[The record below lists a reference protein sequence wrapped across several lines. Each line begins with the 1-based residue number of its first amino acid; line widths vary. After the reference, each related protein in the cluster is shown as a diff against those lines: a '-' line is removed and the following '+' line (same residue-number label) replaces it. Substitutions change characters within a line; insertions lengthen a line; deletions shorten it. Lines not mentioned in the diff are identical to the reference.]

1 MRRPI
6 VLLTLV
12 MLALLGAL
20 ALTPRLSAPPPLR
33 ATPNGFDAARAKAR
47 LAVLLGDQRP
57 HPTDTAANDAVRDR
71 LVSSLRDTGL
81 NPIVRDQFACNSLF
95 KQRGVSCAR
104 VRNVIAMVGPA
115 DGKAVLLNA
124 HYDSTPYGPG
134 AGDDGVGVA
143 TLLEVAA
150 ILQKECPRQPFVS
163 SEVEGR
169 FSTSLETNGNECSLK
184 RPVMLLFNEGEEL
197 GLVGA
202 RAFLADPLSRNVDTL
217 VNLEARGVTGPANMF
232 ETSRPNAAAIAA
244 FAASSDHPVANSLS
258 TDVYRLMPNY
268 TDVNS
273 FEERGWLTLN
283 LAPIGNETRY
293 HSPGDD
299 LAALDPTT
307 LQHMGDQT
315 LALARQLTN
324 DRPAAKG
331 DERIFADITGR
342 WLMVLPLALGIALL
356 ALAIV
361 GLGATVIRRGRV
373 LESVGI
379 TLGTI
384 IGSGALAWLAMAL
397 VGVLR
402 HGMFWRAWPE
412 FTLVAIY
419 AGTMLVGSAL
429 LATLGRRADRSQ
441 LRAGFW
447 ATVAILG
454 ALIGLVAPGGIVF
467 FIVPPLLV
475 LGGMVAGRWWQP
487 AEWIGAI
494 AAILYFYL
502 TWGGMLGLLE
512 ELLNNG
518 PMWIF
523 APLGT
528 LLILP
533 VLIEA
538 RALTG
543 RIDVRSAAAVGA
555 VLTLAGWIAAAAAPA
570 YSSDRQQRFALQHVT
585 NTDSGKGWWSVVNDG
600 ARLPDAY
607 RAARIWSRGKLP
619 IGTRERWLATTDPL
633 GAPAPGL
640 ELLSSTG
647 YGRERSVTLR
657 LSTKGWERV
666 LLIAPK
672 DAQIR
677 AAGAPGFVR
686 TIDPSGSDPYAVDCF
701 GRSCDGKTLTLVIGK
716 REPVEVTIVGSR
728 DGLPANAAPLIAA
741 SPRFARPQY
750 GRDET
755 LAFAVRKL

>member
-6 VLLTLV
+6 LLLALV

-33 ATPNGFDAARAKAR
+33 PIPSGFDAARAKAR

-57 HPTDTAANDAVRDR
+57 HPADTPANDAVRDR
-71 LVSSLRDTGL
+71 LLASLRDLGL
-81 NPIVRDQFACNSLF
+81 SPVVRDQFACNSLF

-104 VRNVIAMVGPA
+104 VRNVIARVGPPS
-115 DGKAVLLNA
+115 GKAVLLNA
-124 HYDSTPYGPG
+124 HYDSTPHGPG

-150 ILQKECPRQPFVS
+150 ILKDQP
-163 SEVEGR
+163 
-169 FSTSLETNGNECSLK
+169 LQ
-184 RPVMLLFNEGEEL
+184 RPVILLFNEGEEL

-202 RAFLADPLSRNVDTL
+202 RAFLADPLSRNVDAL

-244 FAASSDHPVANSLS
+244 FAAASKHPIANSLS

-273 FEERGWLTLN
+273 FAERNWLTLN
-283 LAPIGNETRY
+283 FAPIGNETRY

-299 LAALDPTT
+299 LAALDLAT

-315 LALARQLTN
+315 LALARELAN
-324 DRPAAKG
+324 HRPAAG
-331 DERIFADITGR
+331 GARIFADIAGR
-342 WLMVLPLALGIALL
+342 GLMVLPLMVGIALL
-356 ALAIV
+356 ATVIL
-361 GLGATVIRRGRV
+361 GLGFIAFRRGRV
-373 LESVGI
+373 LAGVGI
-379 TLGTI
+379 TLGTM
-384 IGSGALAWLAMAL
+384 IGSSALAWAAMAL
-397 VGVLR
+397 VGVFR
-402 HGMFWRAWPE
+402 EGMFWRASPQW
-412 FTLVAIY
+412 TLLAAY
-419 AGTMLVGSAL
+419 AGAMLVGAVL
-429 LATLGRRADRSQ
+429 MATLGRRADRSQ
-441 LRAGFW
+441 LRASFW
-447 ATVAILG
+447 ATLAILG
-454 ALIGLVAPGGIVF
+454 ALIGLAAPGGIIF

-475 LGGMVAGRWWQP
+475 LAGIAGARWWKP
-487 AEWIGAI
+487 AETISAM
-494 AAILYFYL
+494 AAILFLYL
-502 TWGGMLGLLE
+502 TWGGMLGLLQ
-512 ELLNNG
+512 ELLSNG
-518 PMWIF
+518 PMWMF

-543 RIDVRSAAAVGA
+543 RIELRAAAVVGGG
-555 VLTLAGWIAAAAAPA
+555 LTLAGWIAAAVAPA
-570 YSSDRQQRFALQHVT
+570 YSADRQQRFAVQHVT
-585 NTDSGKGWWSVVNDG
+585 QAGSGKAWWSVVNDG
-600 ARLPDAY
+600 APVPDAY
-607 RAARIWSRGKLP
+607 HAVGKWRRGKLP
-619 IGTRERWLATTDPL
+619 IGARERWLA
-633 GAPAPGL
+633 GAPPLAAPSPGL
-640 ELLSSTG
+640 TLLSSTAT
-647 YGRERSVTLR
+647 GRDRTVTLR
-657 LSTKGWERV
+657 LSLNGWERA

-686 TIDPSGSDPYAVDCF
+686 TIDPSGTGPYAVDCF
-701 GRSCDGKTLTLVIGK
+701 GRSCDGATLTMVIGK
-716 REPVEVTIVGSR
+716 REPVKLTVVGSR
-728 DGLPANAAPLIAA
+728 PGLPPGAAPLINAR
-741 SPRFARPQY
+741 PRFARAQY